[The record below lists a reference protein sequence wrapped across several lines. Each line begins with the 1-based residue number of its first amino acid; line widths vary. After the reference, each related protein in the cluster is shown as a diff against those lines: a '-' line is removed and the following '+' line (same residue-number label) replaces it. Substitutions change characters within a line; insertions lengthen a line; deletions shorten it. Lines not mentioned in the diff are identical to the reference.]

1 MAIADFAKN
10 YSIEKSKE
18 RRTAYNRAINRIE
31 ILEKIPK
38 TSLTSFHIDDLNYNK
53 KIEIDF
59 LNYKRAGAMLR
70 AKIANFD
77 ENEVNISYIYR
88 LEKLRG
94 DSNTISSLTD
104 DAGNIKEG
112 TENVINV
119 VNEFYTSLYGREHED
134 VDEQNYFFSKYYKE
148 GIN

>member
-1 MAIADFAKN
+1 
-10 YSIEKSKE
+10 
-18 RRTAYNRAINRIE
+18 
-31 ILEKIPK
+31 
-38 TSLTSFHIDDLNYNK
+38 
-53 KIEIDF
+53 
-59 LNYKRAGAMLR
+59 MLR

-112 TENVINV
+112 TENVINL

-134 VDEQNYFFSKYYKE
+134 VDEQNYFFRNVRKRVSIEDKL
-148 GIN
+148 IMDTP